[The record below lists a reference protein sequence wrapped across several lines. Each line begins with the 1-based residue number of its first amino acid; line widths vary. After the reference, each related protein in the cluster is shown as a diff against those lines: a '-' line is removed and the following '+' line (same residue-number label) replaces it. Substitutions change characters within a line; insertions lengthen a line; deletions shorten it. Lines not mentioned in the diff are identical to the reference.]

1 MSKVAL
7 VTGGSRGIGAA
18 TAIYLAEKGY
28 DKTFGARSMARLIQT
43 EVKQVL
49 ADEIL
54 FGQLEE
60 GGEVEIDLDDE
71 KLTFS
76 YAPTASD
83 KEELAQPAE
92 TVE

>member
-1 MSKVAL
+1 
-7 VTGGSRGIGAA
+7 
-18 TAIYLAEKGY
+18 
-28 DKTFGARSMARLIQT
+28 MARLIQT

-54 FGQLEE
+54 FGQLQE
-60 GGEVEIDLDDE
+60 GGEVEIDFDEE

-76 YAPTASD
+76 YAPTDS
-83 KEELAQPAE
+83 EEEESVPPVE

>member
-1 MSKVAL
+1 MAKPLAPARWPL
-7 VTGGSRGIGAA
+7 V
-18 TAIYLAEKGY
+18 
-28 DKTFGARSMARLIQT
+28 QT

-54 FGQLEE
+54 FGQLQE
-60 GGEVEIDLDDE
+60 GGEVEIDFEEE

-76 YAPTASD
+76 YAPTGN
-83 KEELAQPAE
+83 EEEEPTPPVE